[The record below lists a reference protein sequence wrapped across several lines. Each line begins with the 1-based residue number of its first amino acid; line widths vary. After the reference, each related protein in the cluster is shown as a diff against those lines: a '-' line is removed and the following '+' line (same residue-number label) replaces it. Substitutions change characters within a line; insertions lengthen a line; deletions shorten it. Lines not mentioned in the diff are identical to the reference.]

1 MTKKGF
7 VYTWRD
13 ATAATKI
20 NSMNPDW
27 YYTWS
32 LSQIHDV
39 NVPFVPMIWSSKS
52 LAQLPGVKG
61 DVVLGFNE
69 PDRTDQS
76 NTDVPTAVKYWPQF
90 KATGKRLGSPATAGN
105 PTKGWQR
112 DFMISCSAD
121 VDFMCVHWY
130 GSANPHTLLSLLHDL
145 YDQYKKPIWI
155 TEFAVADWSAT
166 TQSKYS
172 ESQVIDFMEAVL
184 PALDDL
190 PYVER
195 YCWKTRTTSDVNMGT
210 SALFNDDG
218 TLTRLGKVYSM
229 HGIMQDDVP
238 VARFAAL
245 IEESLNKTNESES
258 DETDSLHE

>member
-1 MTKKGF
+1 
-7 VYTWRD
+7 V
-13 ATAATKI
+13 
-20 NSMNPDW
+20 
-27 YYTWS
+27 
-32 LSQIHDV
+32 
-39 NVPFVPMIWSSKS
+39 
-52 LAQLPGVKG
+52 
-61 DVVLGFNE
+61 
-69 PDRTDQS
+69 
-76 NTDVPTAVKYWPQF
+76 
-90 KATGKRLGSPATAGN
+90 
-105 PTKGWQR
+105 
-112 DFMISCSAD
+112 
-121 VDFMCVHWY
+121 
-130 GSANPHTLLSLLHDL
+130 

-172 ESQVIDFMEAVL
+172 ESQVIDFMEDIL

-195 YCWKTRTTSDVNMGT
+195 YCWKTRTTSDTNMGT

>member
-32 LSQIHDV
+32 LSQIHGV

-76 NTDVPTAVKYWPQF
+76 NTDVPTAVKNWSQF

-105 PTKGWQR
+105 PT
-112 DFMISCSAD
+112 
-121 VDFMCVHWY
+121 
-130 GSANPHTLLSLLHDL
+130 
-145 YDQYKKPIWI
+145 
-155 TEFAVADWSAT
+155 
-166 TQSKYS
+166 
-172 ESQVIDFMEAVL
+172 
-184 PALDDL
+184 
-190 PYVER
+190 
-195 YCWKTRTTSDVNMGT
+195 
-210 SALFNDDG
+210 
-218 TLTRLGKVYSM
+218 
-229 HGIMQDDVP
+229 
-238 VARFAAL
+238 
-245 IEESLNKTNESES
+245 
-258 DETDSLHE
+258 